1 MGDITDEEAVHY
13 LTCMC
18 PNGTKDTITNKVRLV
33 GGWFSDLDIAAE
45 HINAGIG
52 DKLEGFFFTS
62 IQAVIAALPSQ
73 IRTVMYEIARSI
85 LKSSGNKITRDEFRV
100 LMDTFNINNLDL
112 IEKTN
117 ALWIDPLMVTF
128 TSDVIQ
134 TYWERKISNSTVAAD
149 QLK

>member
-13 LTCMC
+13 LTSMC
-18 PNGTKDTITNKVRLV
+18 PNGTKDTITNKVKLV
-33 GGWFSDLDIAAE
+33 GEWFSDLDIAAE
-45 HINAGIG
+45 YINTGIG
-52 DKLEGFFFTS
+52 DKLDGFFFTS

-85 LKSSGNKITRDEFRV
+85 LKSSRNKTTRDEFHV

-117 ALWIDPLMVTF
+117 VLWIDPLMVTF
-128 TSDVIQ
+128 TSHVIQ

>member
-1 MGDITDEEAVHY
+1 
-13 LTCMC
+13 
-18 PNGTKDTITNKVRLV
+18 
-33 GGWFSDLDIAAE
+33 
-45 HINAGIG
+45 
-52 DKLEGFFFTS
+52 
-62 IQAVIAALPSQ
+62 
-73 IRTVMYEIARSI
+73 MYEIARSI